1 MRCPACGT
9 LNSHV
14 VDSRTIQSGR
24 TIRRRRECLSC
35 TKRFT
40 TYEAIEEEELMVV
53 KSDGRREVF
62 DRGKIMRGLKL
73 ACTKRMVSAD
83 QLHELVDR
91 VVYYVSNL
99 NEREVPSDKIGE
111 FIIRELRRIDEVA
124 YVRFASVYRD
134 FKDRSE
140 FAEELERGL
149 NWKSRNWPRSSR
161 TNPSRSS
168 RTNPSRSSRTN
179 PIGIE

>member
-24 TIRRRRECLSC
+24 TIRRRRECLGC
-35 TKRFT
+35 AKRFT
-40 TYEAIEEEELMVV
+40 TYEGIEEDELMVV

-62 DRGKIMRGLKL
+62 DRAKVLHGLKL
-73 ACTKRMVSAD
+73 ACTKRLVSTD

-99 NEREVPSDKIGE
+99 NDREVSSDKIGE
-111 FIIRELRRIDEVA
+111 YLIRELRKIDEVA

-140 FAEELERGL
+140 FQEELEQLEKQELAAVVKERQD
-149 NWKSRNWPRSSR
+149 S
-161 TNPSRSS
+161 T
-168 RTNPSRSSRTN
+168 
-179 PIGIE
+179 

>member
-1 MRCPACGT
+1 MRCPACSV

-14 VDSRTIQSGR
+14 VDSRTIQSWR
-24 TIRRRRECLSC
+24 TIRRRRECLEC
-35 TKRFT
+35 AKRFT

-53 KSDGRREVF
+53 KTDGRREIF
-62 DRGKIMRGLKL
+62 DRGKIMNGLKL
-73 ACTKRMVSAD
+73 ACTKRLVSTD

-99 NEREVPSDKIGE
+99 NDREISSEKIGE
-111 FIIRELRRIDEVA
+111 FIIRELRKIDEVA

-140 FAEELERGL
+140 FQEELEQL
-149 NWKSRNWPRSSR
+149 EKQELASVIKDHSNQN
-161 TNPSRSS
+161 
-168 RTNPSRSSRTN
+168 
-179 PIGIE
+179 

>member
-1 MRCPACGT
+1 MRCPACSV

-24 TIRRRRECLSC
+24 TIRRRRECLEC
-35 TKRFT
+35 AKRFT

-53 KSDGRREVF
+53 KTDGRREIF
-62 DRGKIMRGLKL
+62 DRGKIMNGLKL
-73 ACTKRMVSAD
+73 ACTKRLVSTD

-99 NEREVPSDKIGE
+99 NDREISSEKIGE
-111 FIIRELRRIDEVA
+111 FIIRELRKIDEVA

-140 FAEELERGL
+140 FQEELEQL
-149 NWKSRNWPRSSR
+149 EKQELASVIKDH
-161 TNPSRSS
+161 TNQ
-168 RTNPSRSSRTN
+168 N
-179 PIGIE
+179 

>member
-62 DRGKIMRGLKL
+62 DRGKIMHGLKL
-73 ACTKRMVSAD
+73 ACTKRMISAD

-99 NEREVPSDKIGE
+99 NEREIPSNRIGE
-111 FIIRELRRIDEVA
+111 FIIRELRKIDEVA

-140 FAEELERGL
+140 FAEELEQLEKQELAAVVKDQPDQG
-149 NWKSRNWPRSSR
+149 
-161 TNPSRSS
+161 
-168 RTNPSRSSRTN
+168 
-179 PIGIE
+179 

>member
-1 MRCPACGT
+1 MRCPACSV

-24 TIRRRRECLSC
+24 TIRRRRECLEC
-35 TKRFT
+35 AKRFT

-53 KSDGRREVF
+53 KTDGRREIF
-62 DRGKIMRGLKL
+62 DRGKIMNGLKL
-73 ACTKRMVSAD
+73 ACTKRLVSTD

-99 NEREVPSDKIGE
+99 NDREISSEKIGE
-111 FIIRELRRIDEVA
+111 FIIRELRKIDEVA

-140 FAEELERGL
+140 FQEELEQL
-149 NWKSRNWPRSSR
+149 EKQELASVIKDHSNQN
-161 TNPSRSS
+161 
-168 RTNPSRSSRTN
+168 
-179 PIGIE
+179 

>member
-1 MRCPACGT
+1 MRCPACGV

-35 TKRFT
+35 AKRFT
-40 TYEAIEEEELMVV
+40 TYEGIEEEELMVV
-53 KSDGRREVF
+53 KSDGRRQVF
-62 DRGKIMRGLKL
+62 DRAKVLRGLKL
-73 ACTKRMVSAD
+73 ACTKRFVTTD

-91 VVYYVSNL
+91 VAFFVNNL
-99 NEREVPSDKIGE
+99 NDREVSSEQIGE
-111 FIIRELRRIDEVA
+111 YIIRELRKIDEVA

-140 FAEELERGL
+140 FQEELEQL
-149 NWKSRNWPRSSR
+149 EKQELATVLKNQSSK
-161 TNPSRSS
+161 N
-168 RTNPSRSSRTN
+168 
-179 PIGIE
+179 